1 MAFLSQDL
9 FDVFEEKSEPVS
21 LTGKK
26 RRRAEDGKEPV
37 DEQKRRKA
45 GSSAVV
51 ADEGPSTPSQQPPSS
66 CDGGPSDVVDLTA
79 DEEGDTKEETRWD
92 PSLLMKRI

>member
-51 ADEGPSTPSQQPPSS
+51 ADEAPSQQPPSS

-79 DEEGDTKEETRWD
+79 DEEGDTKEETR
-92 PSLLMKRI
+92 